1 MQAADSLLF
10 LWWQKREENPRITL
24 WVSSRVCVCSVLNDE
39 RTKMTNFHPKINNT
53 HSYCRRNELRWEIWL
68 VALFGTCAIYC
79 CCHATPFF
87 SAVALSKTYLKFIWE
102 LTACIIITCND
113 QCRKVFRWR
122 SYCTRT
128 THTIHG
134 RTEQKTRNKNRTNE
148 KNWMQKKN
156 LELGA
161 RWMLLFFAS
170 LQHFASLNHPMQKE
184 KPNGFFFVAI
194 VFLFTLV
201 LSR

>member
-1 MQAADSLLF
+1 MNYDGKSGWWLSSVRVLF
-10 LWWQKREENPRITL
+10 IVVVMRL
-24 WVSSRVCVCSVLNDE
+24 
-39 RTKMTNFHPKINNT
+39 H
-53 HSYCRRNELRWEIWL
+53 
-68 VALFGTCAIYC
+68 
-79 CCHATPFF
+79 FF

-113 QCRKVFRWR
+113 QCHKVFRWR

-161 RWMLLFFAS
+161 RWMLFFCSS